1 MFKKNK
7 AASVPISNTMPSTTN
22 NSSNERAEVNTL
34 IGSTTTFEGDVHFTG
49 VLKVDGTI
57 IGNLI
62 AENVE
67 SVLIL
72 DDEGKIE
79 GEIRVPTM
87 IINGMIKG
95 NVYATDKIDLYPKA
109 QITGDVHYNLLEME
123 VGAEVNGRM
132 VREAGQ
138 TFSSND
144 DNVPDISSLESIG
157 NLEDETTQG

>member
-1 MFKKNK
+1 M
-7 AASVPISNTMPSTTN
+7 SNTTPSATN
-22 NSSNERAEVNTL
+22 MNSSERAEVNTL
-34 IGSTTTFEGDVHFTG
+34 IGSNTTFEGDVRFTG

-62 AENVE
+62 AENAE

-87 IINGMIKG
+87 IVNGVING

-132 VREAGQ
+132 VREEGQ
-138 TFSSND
+138 TFSSNHKQ
-144 DNVPDISSLESIG
+144 DIAPLEPVG
-157 NLEDETTQG
+157 NLEDATTEG